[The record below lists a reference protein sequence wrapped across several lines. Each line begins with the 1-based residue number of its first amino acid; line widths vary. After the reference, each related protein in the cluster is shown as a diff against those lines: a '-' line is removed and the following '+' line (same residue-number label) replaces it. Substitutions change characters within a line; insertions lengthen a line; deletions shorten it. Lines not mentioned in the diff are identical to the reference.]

1 MILSIEEIS
10 IVILILFLGTKNV
23 ERKNIKQNLV
33 VEK

>member
-23 ERKNIKQNLV
+23 ERKNIKQNLA